1 MGRRKR
7 KTVSF
12 QKKRLPTIFTC
23 PSCGESAINIKLNKD
38 TNYAEVKCSLCSIQE
53 KVFFTLIEKPVD
65 IYCKFTDR
73 YYTARLGR
81 TANESN

>member
-12 QKKRLPTIFTC
+12 PKKRLPTIFAC

-38 TNYAEVKCSLCSIQE
+38 TNSAEVKCSICGIREILS
-53 KVFFTLIEKPVD
+53 FSSIEKPVD
-65 IYCKFTDR
+65 IYCKFTDG
-73 YYTARLGR
+73 YYAGTMERELI
-81 TANESN
+81 ESN